1 MSEQG
6 ENIPVYK
13 KTKKKAT
20 KKGRG
25 VKLMNAAHGTGS
37 KRGQR
42 KKKTEPRQQLKNK
55 RNATLHQEWILQQ
68 GVNKAAAKKKERKKT
83 KSKNPSQRERRR

>member
-6 ENIPVYK
+6 ENIPVDKK

-25 VKLMNAAHGTGS
+25 VKLMNPAHGTGSKSVTCS

-42 KKKTEPRQQLKNK
+42 KKKTEPRQQLKHK

-68 GVNKAAAKKKERKKT
+68 GVNKAAAKKRKEKDKEQE
-83 KSKNPSQRERRR
+83 P